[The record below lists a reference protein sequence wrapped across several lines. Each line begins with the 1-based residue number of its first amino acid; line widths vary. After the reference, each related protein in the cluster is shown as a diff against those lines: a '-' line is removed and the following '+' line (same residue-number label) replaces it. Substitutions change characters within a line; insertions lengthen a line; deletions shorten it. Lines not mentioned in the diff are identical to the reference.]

1 MKLLNAKFLVWAGA
15 TLTILSV
22 ALGAASINGY
32 WAYFGGACGL
42 SLVLAGALQVDWS
55 K

>member
-1 MKLLNAKFLVWAGA
+1 MMKLLSAKYLVWAGA

-22 ALGAASINGY
+22 ALAAAPTIGG
-32 WAYFGGACGL
+32 FGVAVGL
-42 SLVLAGALQVDWS
+42 SLVIAGVLQVDWS